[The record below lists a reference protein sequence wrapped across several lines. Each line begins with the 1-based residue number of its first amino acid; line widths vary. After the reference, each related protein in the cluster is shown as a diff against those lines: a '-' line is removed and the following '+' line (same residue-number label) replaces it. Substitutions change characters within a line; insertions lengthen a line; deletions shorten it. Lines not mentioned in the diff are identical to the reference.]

1 MKLTKFLI
9 SLPPCIFSVVC
20 ILAVLYL
27 TLVPRPLP
35 DMDIPLF
42 PGADKV
48 VHAIMMMGVMLC
60 LAFDY
65 MRKKRNPQEK
75 APLVILLLFLIAT
88 IAFGGAI
95 ELLQGLM
102 AMGRGEDVYDFIA
115 DAAGAIIGFII
126 TVVAWRRT
134 LIWLQGCN

>member
-20 ILAVLYL
+20 IIAVLYL

-60 LAFDY
+60 HSTICAKSGTLRRRLRSLY
-65 MRKKRNPQEK
+65 CCC
-75 APLVILLLFLIAT
+75 FL
-88 IAFGGAI
+88 
-95 ELLQGLM
+95 
-102 AMGRGEDVYDFIA
+102 
-115 DAAGAIIGFII
+115 
-126 TVVAWRRT
+126 
-134 LIWLQGCN
+134 

>member
-42 PGADKV
+42 
-48 VHAIMMMGVMLC
+48 
-60 LAFDY
+60 
-65 MRKKRNPQEK
+65 
-75 APLVILLLFLIAT
+75 
-88 IAFGGAI
+88 
-95 ELLQGLM
+95 
-102 AMGRGEDVYDFIA
+102 RGPTRLY
-115 DAAGAIIGFII
+115 
-126 TVVAWRRT
+126 TP
-134 LIWLQGCN
+134 